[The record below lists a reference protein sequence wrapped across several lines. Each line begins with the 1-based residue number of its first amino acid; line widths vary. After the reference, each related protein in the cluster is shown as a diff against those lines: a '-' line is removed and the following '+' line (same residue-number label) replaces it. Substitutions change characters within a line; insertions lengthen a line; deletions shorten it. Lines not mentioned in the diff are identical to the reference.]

1 MSKPILVEREG
12 GIITVV
18 LNRPDKLN
26 AFTKDMWALFGVIIR
41 QLNGDDTVR
50 CIVLRGAGE
59 QAFSPGNDISEFT
72 EERSNAKQ
80 AEAYGKLMHA
90 TIGELKNSP
99 HPTVAMIHG
108 VCVGGGLE
116 VAGLCDIRI
125 CGKSS
130 RFGAPISKLGLVM
143 AYPEIECLAALTGRQ
158 RALEILLEGRVF
170 GAAEA
175 LEKGLVSRVVAD
187 DEVEVEAMASAGR
200 IADGAPLVHRWHKKF
215 LKRLADP
222 TPLTDEELR
231 EGYDCYDTEDFQTG
245 YRAFLEKTKPEF
257 KAR

>member
-1 MSKPILVEREG
+1 MSKPIITERDG
-12 GIITVV
+12 GIVTVI

-26 AFTKDMWALFGVIIR
+26 AFTKEMWGML
-41 QLNGDDTVR
+41 GDVTRELSADDGVR

-59 QAFSPGNDISEFT
+59 RAFSPGNDISEFAD
-72 EERSNAKQ
+72 ERSNAEQ
-80 AEAYGKLMHA
+80 AEAYGKLMHP
-90 TIGELKNSP
+90 TIGAMKDCP

-108 VCVGGGLE
+108 ACVGGGLE

-125 CGKSS
+125 CGESS

-143 AYPEIECLAALTGRQ
+143 AYQELECLTALAGAQT
-158 RALEILLEGRVF
+158 ALEILLEGRVF

-187 DEVEVEAMASAGR
+187 GDVETEAAETAQR

-215 LKRLADP
+215 LRRLADP
-222 TPLTDEELR
+222 APLSDEELR
-231 EGYDCYDTEDFQTG
+231 EGFDCYDTEDFQTG
-245 YRAFLEKTKPEF
+245 YRAFLEKTRPVF
-257 KAR
+257 KGR